1 VRRHL
6 AAMKLIVD
14 EPESRALADALAS
27 DRRFVASW
35 LLHTELH
42 CASGRHPQE
51 IPLAA
56 IHAVLNTINVVDLT
70 RGDMLAA
77 GTHAPLRSND
87 AIPLAVAIRL
97 GTDEIAT
104 YKVRSQTL
112 RTPPDSRSSPRR
124 LMELLSPT
132 EWCSVNDRVHRPCHV
147 SRGRR
152 TALPDRRHRR
162 HTSKEVRT

>member
-1 VRRHL
+1 MTRSRCWRSAGSSARPLIPRRSCDRSNAHDHRGRRPRSSPKPEDAGEAVVRRHL
-6 AAMKLIVD
+6 AAMRLIVD

-42 CASGRHPQE
+42 CASSRHPQE

-56 IHAVLNTINVVDLT
+56 IHAVLNTVNVVDLT

-97 GTDEIAT
+97 GTDEIAA
-104 YKVRSQTL
+104 YKMS
-112 RTPPDSRSSPRR
+112 
-124 LMELLSPT
+124 
-132 EWCSVNDRVHRPCHV
+132 
-147 SRGRR
+147 
-152 TALPDRRHRR
+152 
-162 HTSKEVRT
+162 